1 MTVMVKESICKPE
14 CEVCAGS
21 GYVSLGQ
28 VDTSHP
34 DFGKVELCPKVD
46 RWSLPS
52 AVRYGLTK
60 YEIEKM
66 DWTGLKDLESLKPLI
81 SVILEFINE
90 GKGWLYIWGAYG
102 LGKSY
107 MLKTAV
113 AIVLRRNQEASY
125 VRMSAIMDRLRDGFD
140 NPDLAD
146 TRMDWWAE
154 VPFLAIDEFDRLRV
168 TEYAEEQR
176 FLLMD
181 QRYESAVRGDTA
193 TIIASN
199 KAPED
204 LPGADNGY
212 LVDRIMD
219 GRFKVAEIYG
229 ESQRRLMK

>member
-1 MTVMVKESICKPE
+1 MTTATQESICNPE

-28 VDTSHP
+28 VDTTHP
-34 DFGKVELCPKVD
+34 DFGKVELCPEVD

-52 AVRYGLTK
+52 AARYGLTK
-60 YEIEKM
+60 DEIEKM
-66 DWTGLKDLESLKPLI
+66 DWTGLENPEPLK
-81 SVILEFINE
+81 SVINAVLAFINE
-90 GKGWLYIWGAYG
+90 GTGWFYIWGAYG

-107 MLKTAV
+107 VLKTAV

-140 NPDLAD
+140 NPDVAD
-146 TRMDWWAE
+146 TSMDWWAE

-181 QRYESAVRGDTA
+181 QRYESAVRNETA

-199 KAPED
+199 KPPED
-204 LPGADNGY
+204 LPGGDNGY
-212 LVDRIMD
+212 LVDRIRD
-219 GRFKVAEIYG
+219 GRFQVWEVGG
-229 ESQRRLMK
+229 ESQRRLME